1 MSNSNVTVQEILNT
15 HNARETQR
23 ILRDYIT
30 HETRYFEDEWAAVVE
45 TAKNSTRVN
54 HDHQNSRKMRS
65 VSQSQILDRMNVY
78 ALAHLIRLLNEVD
91 YSNALNHF
99 KSVFADVNL
108 DDITY
113 WPWAVH
119 TDVLDK
125 LDDVYVSI
133 DADDVHPNTDGEAE
147 AEPEAEPS
155 GAYNVKDDIATAAN
169 VLLRAATDGDMD
181 DLQALLNEV
190 VELRNKPDYAPMP
203 QVQASGSI
211 PFGAPIRKNA
221 QEVFGIDS
229 KLLDFDINTYE
240 WDGDNP
246 LVPRKDDGYIFNVDN
261 LHDVLW
267 AKENGENA
275 WLTGHTGTGKS
286 TFIAQVCAYTGY
298 MMVRVNMDSAIERPD
313 FVGSMAVTTDDDG
326 NTVTRFKDGI
336 LPKAMQQPCVLLLDE
351 IDAVR
356 ADIAY
361 VMQPVLEGQPLRLL
375 EDGGRMVHPHPDFH
389 ICATANTTGAGDS
402 SGMYASA
409 VKVQSRALINRFSTF
424 VSVGYLNIADEMALV
439 RNAAP
444 DISDEAMAM
453 IQDFVITYRQGFH
466 DGTIAT
472 PISPRNTTT
481 IGKYVS
487 SIEGRVGAT
496 DAVRRALNMNVMLT
510 VDEGDAIAV
519 TGIMDRIS
527 GQPF

>member
-1 MSNSNVTVQEILNT
+1 MSNSNLTIQSIVET
-15 HNARETQR
+15 HNSRDAQR
-23 ILRDYIT
+23 ILRDYIV
-30 HETRYFEDEWAAVVE
+30 HETRHFEDEWEAVVQA
-45 TAKNSTRVN
+45 AKNSKLVN
-54 HDHQNSRKMRS
+54 FDHPNSRKMRS
-65 VSQSQILDRMNVY
+65 VSKSQILDRMTVG
-78 ALAHLIRLLNEVD
+78 ALAVLINDMNVSD
-91 YSNALNHF
+91 YSNGLRCL
-99 KSVFADVNL
+99 SRSFAFNNL
-108 DDITY
+108 DDVCN
-113 WPWAVH
+113 WPYCVF
-119 TDVLDK
+119 V
-125 LDDVYVSI
+125 DDTNNVYVSI
-133 DADDVHPNTDGEAE
+133 DADDVTTDTDGEAE
-147 AEPEAEPS
+147 AEPEAGPS
-155 GAYNVKDDIATAAN
+155 GAYDVKPDIAAAAN
-169 VLLRAATDGDMD
+169 VLLRAATDGEME
-181 DLQALLNEV
+181 DLQALLDEV
-190 VELRNKPDYAPMP
+190 VELRKKPTHAPLP
-203 QVQASGSI
+203 QVQASGTI

-221 QEVFGIDS
+221 QEVFGITD
-229 KLLDFDINTYE
+229 KLLDFEINTYE

-246 LVPRKDDGYIFNVDN
+246 LVPRKDDEYIFNVDN

-267 AKENGENA
+267 AKESGENA

-286 TFIAQVCAYTGY
+286 TFIAQICAYTGY

-409 VKVQSRALINRFSTF
+409 VKVQSRALINRFSAF
-424 VSVGYLNIADEMALV
+424 VKVGYLPIEDEVKLV

-453 IQDFVITYRQGFH
+453 IQDFVVTYRQGFH

-487 SIEGRVGAT
+487 NIEARVGAV